1 MRLLA
6 CLFLVAACVCPAA
19 AAGGSFVRG
28 PIMRGPISYVVST
41 PGLSP

>member
-6 CLFLVAACVCPAA
+6 YLFLVAACVCPAP

-28 PIMRGPISYVVST
+28 PISYVVPT